1 MKMIRSISVKKRS
14 DADAPKKQWAVTRAW
29 GNLKSK
35 LGALRLRGIRL
46 SKKQALVAAACCL
59 VCVMAAYPVMQFIE
73 PQTKAVVVN
82 NPIEQQKNI
91 DELRQVLPFELKAPT
106 LLPKGYKADGVATI
120 NKVVA
125 QIRFSKKGAT
135 IMYRMA
141 QGTEDISGDNH
152 KYTTDVT
159 QEVAGMQVRMRGD
172 NDRISVATWNDGA
185 FTYSLYFSKPVH
197 KEMVVS
203 IVENIK

>member
-1 MKMIRSISVKKRS
+1 MKIRSISVKKRS
-14 DADAPKKQWAVTRAW
+14 HADAPPKQWAVTRAW
-29 GNLKSK
+29 EGLKSK
-35 LGALRLRGIRL
+35 LGALRLRNIRL
-46 SKKQALVAAACCL
+46 SKKQALIAVACCL
-59 VCVMAAYPVMQFIE
+59 ICGVAAYPVMRFIE

-91 DELRQVLPFELKAPT
+91 EELRQVLPFELKAPT

-141 QGTEDISGDNH
+141 QGTEDISGDSRN
-152 KYTTDVT
+152 YTGDVS
-159 QEVAGMQVRMRGD
+159 QEVNGMQLRMRGD
-172 NDRISVATWNDGA
+172 NDRVSVATWNDGTY
-185 FTYSLYFSKPVH
+185 TYSLFFSKPVH
-197 KEMVVS
+197 KDMVVN
-203 IVENIK
+203 IVEHIK